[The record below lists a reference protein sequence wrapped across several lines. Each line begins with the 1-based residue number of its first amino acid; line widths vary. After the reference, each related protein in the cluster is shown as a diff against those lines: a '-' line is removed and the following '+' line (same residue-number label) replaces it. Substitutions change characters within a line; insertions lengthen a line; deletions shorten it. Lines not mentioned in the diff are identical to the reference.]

1 MRTFKL
7 VSCGLLIVALAGC
20 TNRSR
25 PGGGSD
31 RAHTFTIDGPAMT
44 ASIKQGETQTLHLK
58 LNRGGDFNEEV
69 KLKVDAPPGIDVVL
83 SDSAVKPTEKS
94 DVNLKVAVGNA
105 ATPGEHVI
113 HVTGTPDKGA
123 VTTLDLKVKV
133 TEATGK
139 DANTK
144 LTLKG
149 PLTTTTMKQGERKSS
164 KSRWIANPS
173 TCSRGPGRAP
183 RGGAELANDSL
194 TAEGSNRPAHKMR
207 ARLQH
212 TIQVTGKD
220 AATVTPV
227 DVKVKV
233 VAP

>member
-1 MRTFKL
+1 
-7 VSCGLLIVALAGC
+7 LIVALAGC

-149 PLTTTTMKQGERKSS
+149 PLTTTTMKQGETKIVKVSMDREPKYLPAV
-164 KSRWIANPS
+164 KIQAE
-173 TCSRGPGRAP
+173 AP
-183 RGGAELANDSL
+183 KGLRAELANDSL
-194 TAEGSNRPAHKMR
+194 KAAEGSEVDLRITADKNAPIGE
-207 ARLQH
+207 H
-212 TIQVTGKD
+212 TIQVTGRGD